1 VLFASGT
8 KMSEIAVKSAT
19 TAASKETWSD
29 WLSVI
34 IGVLVFALAL
44 FSLSGTDL
52 MGWAVTTSVYIAL
65 APVAKTYAG
74 LDGVTALR
82 LTHASLLVV
91 LSAGVAA
98 LGADVRK
105 FALSFTVVFAIAYPS
120 WIAGSYDAYI
130 AAATPARHASRR
142 TLPVQ
147 RPYPRHRGVPYL
159 AELRRQILG
168 LLGLDTTW

>member
-1 VLFASGT
+1 
-8 KMSEIAVKSAT
+8 MSDIAVKSAT
-19 TAASKETWSD
+19 TASKETWSED

-44 FSLSGTDL
+44 FSFSGTDL
-52 MGWAVTTSVYIAL
+52 FGWAVTPSVYTNISIAL
-65 APVAKTYAG
+65 APVAKTYAV
-74 LDGVTALR
+74 LDGVTALL
-82 LTHASLLVV
+82 LTYASLLVV

-98 LGADVRK
+98 LGAAVKK

-120 WIAGSYDAYI
+120 RIAGSYACI
-130 AAATPARHASRR
+130 AAVTPARHASNR
-142 TLPVQ
+142 TLPLQ
-147 RPYPRHRGVPYL
+147 RRYPRHRGDAYL

>member
-1 VLFASGT
+1 
-8 KMSEIAVKSAT
+8 MSDIAVKSAT
-19 TAASKETWSD
+19 TASKETWSED

-44 FSLSGTDL
+44 FNLS
-52 MGWAVTTSVYIAL
+52 IAL
-65 APVAKTYAG
+65 APVANAG
-74 LDGVTALR
+74 LDGVTALL
-82 LTHASLLVV
+82 LTYASLLVV

-105 FALSFTVVFAIAYPS
+105 FALSFTVVFADRLCELDRGLLCLYCRGH
-120 WIAGSYDAYI
+120 AG
-130 AAATPARHASRR
+130 PARIKADIAV
-142 TLPVQ
+142 P
-147 RPYPRHRGVPYL
+147 RPDPRHRGDPYL

>member
-1 VLFASGT
+1 
-8 KMSEIAVKSAT
+8 MSEIAVKSAT

-29 WLSVI
+29 WLFVI
-34 IGVLVFALAL
+34 IGVLVVALAL

-52 MGWAVTTSVYIAL
+52 LGWAVTTSVDIAL
-65 APVAKTYAG
+65 APVAKTYAA

-82 LTHASLLVV
+82 LTYASLLVV

-98 LGADVRK
+98 LGAVVRE
-105 FALSFTVVFAIAYPS
+105 FALSFTVVFAIAYPT
-120 WIAGSYDAYI
+120 WIAGSYAYI
-130 AAATPARHASRR
+130 AAVASARHASRR

-147 RPYPRHRGVPYL
+147 RPYPRRRGDSYL